1 MSSYDRPSFGIIL
14 SLLAIGLVVNALRGF
29 ADLFMLFMQDGT
41 PAEGIGSL
49 IMDIVAFIWALAC
62 LVMLLARRRVFI
74 YLFGG
79 LLLFNLATSAY
90 LLMFNAG
97 QLEPELAVAAMA
109 AQLIIAA
116 LWLTYLFMSQH
127 LRDVCCD

>member
-1 MSSYDRPSFGIIL
+1 
-14 SLLAIGLVVNALRGF
+14 
-29 ADLFMLFMQDGT
+29 
-41 PAEGIGSL
+41 
-49 IMDIVAFIWALAC
+49 
-62 LVMLLARRRVFI
+62 
-74 YLFGG
+74 
-79 LLLFNLATSAY
+79 
-90 LLMFNAG
+90 MFNAG